1 MRPVPWSGGQFLIS
15 LEKMPD
21 FDNNGARIH
30 YDLLGSGTPVL
41 LIAGIAS
48 DGASWQPL
56 VPHLADRHRLILI
69 DNRGAGRSKAEG
81 PLALEDMAGDCAALL
96 DRLEIAKAD
105 VVGHS
110 MGGMLGLLLAA
121 THPDRVHRLVTMAS
135 GAVSAQK
142 RALLNDLARLYV
154 TTPPADWFR
163 LLFQWLFSE
172 PFFADERTV
181 ADAAAASAAYPFRQS
196 PGDFARQ
203 VAAVERLQMPDLSR
217 IIAPV
222 LAMNAELDLMVSA
235 KAVAALHTGVP
246 NITHVTIAN
255 AAHSVHWEAPEAVGN
270 AIIDFLR

>member
-1 MRPVPWSGGQFLIS
+1 
-15 LEKMPD
+15 MPD

-30 YDLLGSGTPVL
+30 YDLLGSGPPLL

-56 VPHLADRHRLILI
+56 VPHLAGHHRLILI

-96 DRLEIAKAD
+96 DRLGIAKAD

-121 THPDRVHRLVTMAS
+121 LHPHRVQRLVTMAS
-135 GAVSAQK
+135 GAVPAQK
-142 RALLNDLARLYV
+142 RVLLNDLARLYA
-154 TTPPADWFR
+154 TTPAADWFR

-172 PFFADERTV
+172 PFFADERAV
-181 ADAAAASAAYPFRQS
+181 SDAATASAAYPFRQS

-203 VAAVERLQMPDLSR
+203 VAAVDRLTMPDLSPVT
-217 IIAPV
+217 APV
-222 LAMNAELDLMVSA
+222 LAVTAELDLMVTA
-235 KAVAALHTGVP
+235 KSVAALHAGVT
-246 NITHVTIAN
+246 NLTNVTIPN
-255 AAHSVHWEAPEAVGN
+255 AAHSVHWEAPEAVGA
-270 AIIDFLR
+270 AIRGFLR